1 MHVTC
6 APLDLAE
13 EKGRR
18 RVEEGTRKESRR
30 EEKDH

>member
-1 MHVTC
+1 MHVTYTI
-6 APLDLAE
+6 DLAE

-30 EEKDH
+30 KEKDH